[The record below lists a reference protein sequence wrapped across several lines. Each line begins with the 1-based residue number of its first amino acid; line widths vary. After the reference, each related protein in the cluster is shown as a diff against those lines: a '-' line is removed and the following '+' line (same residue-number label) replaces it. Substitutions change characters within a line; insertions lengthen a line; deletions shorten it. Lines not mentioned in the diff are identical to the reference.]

1 MNQTGKIVFIVFII
15 AYIIFWGTIIYIGI
29 PKEQHA
35 NKKMKHDERQRI
47 EQGRA
52 CKYAYITL
60 ICYLLCDIFLEK
72 IFDVVWCDHTFG
84 VFLGIAFSLSVF
96 LAYCVFQDAYFSI
109 NDSKVGTMIS
119 VNIIGLSQL
128 FMGIEHIA
136 NGDIIQNGIITD
148 NAINLLFFAVI
159 LLLDIFVFIRK
170 RLDKQS
176 A

>member
-1 MNQTGKIVFIVFII
+1 M
-15 AYIIFWGTIIYIGI
+15 
-29 PKEQHA
+29 
-35 NKKMKHDERQRI
+35 
-47 EQGRA
+47 
-52 CKYAYITL
+52 
-60 ICYLLCDIFLEK
+60 
-72 IFDVVWCDHTFG
+72 IFDVVWCAHTFG

-148 NAINLLFFAVI
+148 NALKLVFCGVV
-159 LLLDIFVFIRK
+159 LSLDIFFLIRK
-170 RLDKQS
+170 QLDKKS
-176 A
+176 E

>member
-1 MNQTGKIVFIVFII
+1 MNQTGQIVFIIFII
-15 AYIIFWGTIIYIGI
+15 AYIIFWGTIICIGI
-29 PKEQHA
+29 PKEQRA
-35 NKKMKHDERQRI
+35 NNKKKHDERQRI

-60 ICYLLCDIFLEK
+60 ICYLLCYIFLEK
-72 IFDVVWCDHTFG
+72 LFSIVWCDLTFG
-84 VFLGIAFSLSVF
+84 LFLGIAFSLSVF

-109 NDSKVGTMIS
+109 TDSKVGTMIG
-119 VNIIGLSQL
+119 VNIIGLAQL
-128 FMGIEHIA
+128 FIGIEHIVD
-136 NGDIIQNGIITD
+136 GDIIQNGIITN

-159 LLLDIFVFIRK
+159 LLLDVFVFIRK